1 MTNIATITALIEE
14 QGTAFATFKSNYDD
28 RLAGVQTAVDDANA
42 KLGALTI
49 SGGNHS
55 AGETMGTN
63 RARAALG
70 TFVKSGNPE
79 SLLGA
84 GPKAAMQVGV
94 AEDGGYIV
102 PDELSTTILNAQRD
116 VSPMRR
122 LAQIVVTKASNYQQ
136 PFNLG
141 GTGSGWVGE
150 SAARPET
157 DTSKLT
163 LLEFPAGEVYA
174 NPAVTQRMLD
184 DSPINIGNFVID
196 EVIKQFEA
204 QEGAAFL
211 NGDGVNK
218 PKGLLRYPTAATTDA
233 TRPFGTLQ
241 HVVSG
246 AAATIKFDS
255 FIDLL
260 FSLKAGYRRSASW
273 LMSSRTLGEV
283 AKIKDGDGRYLLQY
297 SPALNLPSTILGF
310 QVEIDETMPDI
321 AANAFPIAFG
331 DFSSGYLIN
340 DRMGISILR
349 DPFSKKPYVQF
360 YTTKRVGGGLL
371 DSAAIK
377 FMKIAAT

>member
-14 QGTAFATFKSNYDD
+14 QGTAFEAFKSSYSGRLDD
-28 RLAGVQTAVDDANA
+28 VQSAIDDANS
-42 KLGALTI
+42 KLAAVLV
-49 SGGNHS
+49 GG
-55 AGETMGTN
+55 AGEPHKASPNGG

-122 LAQIVVTKASNYQQ
+122 LARIVVTNGSNYQQ

-150 SAARPET
+150 TAERPET

-196 EVIKQFEA
+196 EVIKQFET

-211 NGDGVNK
+211 SGDGVNK
-218 PKGLLRYPTAATTDA
+218 PKGLMTYPTAATADV

-246 AAATIKFDS
+246 ATSTLKFDS

-260 FSLKAGYRRSASW
+260 FSLKAGYRRTASW
-273 LMSSRTLGEV
+273 LMNSRTMGEV

-297 SPALNLPSTILGF
+297 SPALSLPSTILGF
-310 QVEIDETMPDI
+310 PVEIDEAMPDI

-331 DFSSGYLIN
+331 DYSSGYLVN

-371 DSAAIK
+371 DSSAIK
-377 FMKIAAT
+377 FMKIAAS